1 MKKNDIQKRLK
12 NSIYENEVKETG
24 LRLSG
29 LREQAKLSQS
39 GLANQLSSEWKD
51 GSYVPITKSQYA
63 RLENGQYFMTSEVL
77 MALSKY
83 YGVSSDYILFGDKG
97 EKNNMGK
104 LVNKNNA
111 SLTCELL
118 EDIIRKIK
126 KEFGLK

>member
-1 MKKNDIQKRLK
+1 MRKNNIQKRLQ
-12 NSIYENEVKETG
+12 NSIYVNEVKETG
-24 LRLSG
+24 IRLYDLRKQSKLSLSG
-29 LREQAKLSQS
+29 FVD
-39 GLANQLSSEWKD
+39 QLNSERKD
-51 GSYVPITKSQYA
+51 GAYIPITKSQYA
-63 RLENGQYFMTSEVL
+63 RLENGQYFMTSEAL

-97 EKNNMGK
+97 ENDNMGK

-118 EDIIRKIK
+118 EVIIRKIK